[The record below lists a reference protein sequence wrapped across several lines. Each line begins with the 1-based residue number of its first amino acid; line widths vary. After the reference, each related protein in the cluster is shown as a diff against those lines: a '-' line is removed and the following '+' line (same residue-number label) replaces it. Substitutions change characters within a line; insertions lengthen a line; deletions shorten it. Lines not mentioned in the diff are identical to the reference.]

1 MGIAVVLR
9 DGLFSVAN
17 ESGNDGTWLT
27 VFGFRTNS
35 DARILIDEFSR
46 LGVIEKHVVRLDRP
60 RLSLI
65 CGFRSSMNRIHSI
78 SSLQHGSK
86 LNVLWGNT
94 AMCSGK
100 S

>member
-1 MGIAVVLR
+1 MGISVVLR

-46 LGVIEKHVVRLDRP
+46 LGVIEKYVVRAGRP
-60 RLSLI
+60 RASLT
-65 CGFRSSMNRIHSI
+65 CGFRLSMNRIHSI
-78 SSLQHGSK
+78 SSSQHGFK
-86 LNVLWGNT
+86 LNVP
-94 AMCSGK
+94 
-100 S
+100 